1 MPDPDFALPYRD
13 QPARVRAACAA
24 SGSWIAVAAAEHVRR
39 GRAGGFVQVAHGKA
53 APLRRLHPGD
63 RIACYSPTGAFRGA
77 DRLQAFTA
85 IGIVGDGA
93 PYQVDMGGGFHPF
106 RRDVTWLDAREA
118 PIAPLLD
125 TLEFS
130 NGVRNWGYPFRL
142 GLFPISEHDLRV
154 IAAAMAV
161 EVPVGRLREGAAS
174 L

>member
-1 MPDPDFALPYRD
+1 M
-13 QPARVRAACAA
+13 
-24 SGSWIAVAAAEHVRR
+24 SGNWVAVAAAEHVRR
-39 GRAGGFVQVAHGKA
+39 GRAAGFVQVAHGKA
-53 APLRRLHPGD
+53 PPLHRLRPGD

-85 IGIVGDGA
+85 IGIVRDGE

-106 RRDVTWLDAREA
+106 RRDVAWLDAREA

-125 TLEFS
+125 MLEFS

-142 GLFPISEHDLRV
+142 GLFPISKRDLEI
-154 IAAAMAV
+154 IAAAVAV
-161 EVPVGRLREGAAS
+161 ELPVSSAREGAAV